1 MLNKLRLNPKHLSRV
16 ESRPHSKVSLIRIT
30 ACMYLSARK
39 EKKCHPFLQGET
51 PGGVQRGAEVD
62 DAVRV
67 GAHEVD
73 HLSDAE
79 PTHLR
84 GRESHCVPV
93 HCSRHRRADFEP
105 QLAHEEVEV
114 GVAQS
119 RDQRGPG

>member
-1 MLNKLRLNPKHLSRV
+1 MLNKLRLSIFL

-30 ACMYLSARK
+30 ACI
-39 EKKCHPFLQGET
+39 CHPSLQGET

-79 PTHLR
+79 PPHLR
-84 GRESHCVPV
+84 GRESHRVPV